1 MNTPNIE
8 PTSFTVG
15 ETVQWQKEI
24 VNYSPK
30 DGWQLVYCF
39 RNFAYRFEVKAQA
52 ENNYYVIRLSSEETS
67 KYKPAIYWWQSR
79 IIKEEMQYVL
89 ENGEF
94 VIKPNLALLD
104 SYDGRSHVKQVLD
117 ALEATILGKASRDQL
132 SYSISSRSLSRL
144 SPTELLKWRD
154 VYKAE
159 YARNLQEEQ
168 LSKGLSGHNLIKIR
182 FGNPL

>member
-1 MNTPNIE
+1 MTIANIE

-24 VNYSPK
+24 VNYPPK
-30 DGWQLVYCF
+30 DGWQLIYCF
-39 RNFAYRFEVKAQA
+39 RNFEYRFEVKAEA
-52 ENNYYVIRLSSEETS
+52 REVHYIIRLTSEETS
-67 KYKPAIYWWQSR
+67 KYKPAIYWWQAK
-79 IIKEEMQYVL
+79 IIKEDEQHFIDS
-89 ENGEF
+89 GEIT
-94 VIKPNLALLD
+94 VKPNLALLD

-132 SYSISSRSLSRL
+132 SYSISGRSLSRL

-154 VYKAE
+154 IYKAE

-168 LSKGLSGHNLIKIR
+168 LSKGFGSSNLIKVK
-182 FGNPL
+182 FGNP

>member
-1 MNTPNIE
+1 MSLSTSE
-8 PTSFTVG
+8 ALSFTVG
-15 ETVQWQKEI
+15 ETVQWQKELI
-24 VNYSPK
+24 NYPTK
-30 DGWQLVYCF
+30 DGWQLVYCC
-39 RNFAYRFEVKAQA
+39 RNFAYSFEVKAEVQKDH
-52 ENNYYVIRLSSEETS
+52 YVIRLSSEETS

-79 IIKEEMQYVL
+79 IIKENEQYIV

-104 SYDGRSHVKQVLD
+104 SYDGRSHVKKVLD

-132 SYSISSRSLSRL
+132 SYSISGRSLSRL

-154 VYKAE
+154 TYKAE

-182 FGNPL
+182 FGNP